1 MTIAEIAVQMG
12 ADPADTI
19 LELVERSGARA
30 GAIFFGI
37 REEDLEHA
45 LTLPWTSIGSD
56 GSALAPVG
64 ELAQSH
70 PHPRS
75 YGTFP
80 RVLARYVRERGVLT
94 LTEAIHK
101 MTGLPAAQLGLADRG
116 TRVLSVL
123 QHDLAVYQQV
133 GNALGKLVRRLE
145 CGQIADRLRVEHHN
159 VGLVADHQRAVAGAG
174 DPAEVSAM
182 GGGVREYSV
191 TAWC

>member
-70 PHPRS
+70 PHPAPTAPSHGCWRATCAS
-75 YGTFP
+75 
-80 RVLARYVRERGVLT
+80 
-94 LTEAIHK
+94 
-101 MTGLPAAQLGLADRG
+101 AA
-116 TRVLSVL
+116 
-123 QHDLAVYQQV
+123 
-133 GNALGKLVRRLE
+133 
-145 CGQIADRLRVEHHN
+145 C
-159 VGLVADHQRAVAGAG
+159 
-174 DPAEVSAM
+174 
-182 GGGVREYSV
+182 
-191 TAWC
+191 